1 MKVVVTG
8 GAGYLGAV
16 LCEELLKANFQVA
29 VIDNLLYQQ
38 HSLFH
43 LCSRQSFQFT
53 CGDVRNEE
61 LVRSTIKGADVI
73 IPLAAIVGAPAC
85 ERDPKLA
92 KSVNLEAIQLLLKL
106 RSPSQLIV
114 FPTTNSGYGTKSGDS
129 FCTEDTCLLYTSPSP
144 RDRG

>member
-73 IPLAAIVGAPAC
+73 IPLAAIVGATAC

-92 KSVNLEAIQLLLKL
+92 KSVNLEAIQ
-106 RSPSQLIV
+106 
-114 FPTTNSGYGTKSGDS
+114 
-129 FCTEDTCLLYTSPSP
+129 
-144 RDRG
+144 